1 MGKSWVVTEYSRQG
15 REARVQRSCEETG
28 RTGRDGESQIK
39 AHSPG
44 KESRPYAKGQKLLNY
59 F

>member
-15 REARVQRSCEETG
+15 REARVQRGCKE
-28 RTGRDGESQIK
+28 TGRDGESQVK

-44 KESRPYAKGQKLLNY
+44 ESRPYAKGQKLLNY